1 MNFPVDQW
9 IFNYYNLSLIA
20 GPGPKYG
27 LPRHNHHHL
36 ETSDAEAEVS
46 CYSVTEQLLSE
57 DPSSATSSPRTAD
70 TSAPAGYS
78 GISGASL
85 VFLLVYGVFF
95 AMTLLYVGLWLT
107 KW

>member
-9 IFNYYNLSLIA
+9 IFNYYNLSLMG

-36 ETSDAEAEVS
+36 ETSEAEVS
-46 CYSVTEQLLSE
+46 CFSATEQLLSE
-57 DPSSATSSPRTAD
+57 DPSSV